1 MKVSIRHGNL
11 NEEHKRKVQ
20 EKAEHLLHY
29 FDRLTMIEVIID
41 FQNHT
46 CAVEVKVGAEHKHDF
61 VSHHTD
67 EQLDVAVDAAV
78 KKLEAQIHRYK
89 EKIQDH
95 RRDPSTGEGP
105 RS

>member
-1 MKVSIRHGNL
+1 LSDDSKVRI
-11 NEEHKRKVQ
+11 K

-29 FDRLTMIEVIID
+29 FGRLTMIEVIID
-41 FQNHT
+41 VQKDA
-46 CAVEVKVGAEHKHDF
+46 CDVEVKVSAEHKHDF
-61 VSHHTD
+61 VSHHKD
-67 EQLDVAVDAAV
+67 AEMFVAVDAAV

-105 RS
+105 PA